1 MSKFLNVEISAED
14 KAQTDK
20 ILNALLERK
29 LVTGGQF
36 IKAPARFWWQDKI
49 VDMDYLTVTSFTV
62 LKHKTAIVE
71 LASQMSEE
79 TVPLIRF
86 SEFEGSP
93 SCLNGL
99 KKLWHEPT

>member
-1 MSKFLNVEISAED
+1 
-14 KAQTDK
+14 
-20 ILNALLERK
+20 
-29 LVTGGQF
+29 
-36 IKAPARFWWQDKI
+36 
-49 VDMDYLTVTSFTV
+49 